1 MFHSRDRTHKSKVTQ
16 KAEVRSCPSEVFP
29 KRTLPLWR
37 IFGYFLFEKKVTAGA
52 GCVSPQI
59 DFAEVRRRSSA
70 PSPACANKR
79 KCLTK
84 CAGAGLGTFLQKHC
98 GHGLRKP
105 AIVFAESSEKETSF
119 PSHTRKGGRESE
131 TSRLALHRQRELCPA
146 SSWCKKEKKRPKP
159 VRLRSL

>member
-1 MFHSRDRTHKSKVTQ
+1 MPLRGVSKENTSSLANLWLLSFR
-16 KAEVRSCPSEVFP
+16 KESNRGCGLRKPAMWFAG
-29 KRTLPLWR
+29 TL
-37 IFGYFLFEKKVTAGA
+37 
-52 GCVSPQI
+52 
-59 DFAEVRRRSSA
+59 
-70 PSPACANKR
+70 
-79 KCLTK
+79 
-84 CAGAGLGTFLQKHC
+84 LQKHC
-98 GHGLRKP
+98 GRGVRKPTMWFAGTLLQKYCGRRLRKP

>member
-1 MFHSRDRTHKSKVTQ
+1 MPLRGVSKEDTSSLANLWLLSFR
-16 KAEVRSCPSEVFP
+16 KESNRGCGLRKPAIVFA
-29 KRTLPLWR
+29 K
-37 IFGYFLFEKKVTAGA
+37 
-52 GCVSPQI
+52 
-59 DFAEVRRRSSA
+59 VRRRSSA
-70 PSPACANKR
+70 PSPACTNKR
-79 KCLTK
+79 NCLTK
-84 CAGAGLGTFLQKHC
+84 CAGAGLGTLLQKHC

-119 PSHTRKGGRESE
+119 LSHTRKGGRESE